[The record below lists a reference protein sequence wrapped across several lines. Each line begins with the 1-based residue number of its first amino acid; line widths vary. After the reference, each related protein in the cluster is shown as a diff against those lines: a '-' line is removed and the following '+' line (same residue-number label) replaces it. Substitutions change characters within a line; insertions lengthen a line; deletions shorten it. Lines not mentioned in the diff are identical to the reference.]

1 MDFQKHLHLKIVL
14 LTVFC
19 GSEKDPIPLPTLGD
33 GNHNAEYQVLDEEN
47 TESRNETPA
56 SWGSEQFKK
65 KKKVR
70 VTFIYGES
78 HSEIQT
84 LGIL

>member
-33 GNHNAEYQVLDEEN
+33 GNHNAEYQVLDEEV

-56 SWGSEQFKK
+56 SWGSEQLKKIKK
-65 KKKVR
+65 KGKSDIHIWRK
-70 VTFIYGES
+70 
-78 HSEIQT
+78 Q
-84 LGIL
+84 